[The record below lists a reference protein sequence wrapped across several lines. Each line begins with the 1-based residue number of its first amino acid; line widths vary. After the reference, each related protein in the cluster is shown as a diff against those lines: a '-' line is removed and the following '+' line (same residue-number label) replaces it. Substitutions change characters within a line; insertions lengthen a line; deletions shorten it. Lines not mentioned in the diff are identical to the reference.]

1 MEAIIF
7 DVDGT
12 LWDAKDEIVYS
23 WNLALEGWP
32 QITKRLTGEMMT
44 PELGKPMD
52 EIMDDLFPELS
63 PEQQELL
70 AADLYR
76 IENQWIETA
85 LMIHNYGPGRLVL
98 SLHAEVS
105 CHEDM
110 MRSHD
115 LIDCVEREL
124 SRKYRLMIVSNSQSG
139 YIEAMLKNTGLGE
152 YFVDH
157 LCFGDTLKQKG
168 ENIRLIMERG
178 GVKEAVYVGDTQG
191 DANACDMAGV
201 PMIYASYG
209 FGNVEGDY
217 PVIRKFSDLLDL
229 FPV

>member
-1 MEAIIF
+1 
-7 DVDGT
+7 
-12 LWDAKDEIVYS
+12 
-23 WNLALEGWP
+23 
-32 QITKRLTGEMMT
+32 
-44 PELGKPMD
+44 
-52 EIMDDLFPELS
+52 
-63 PEQQELL
+63 
-70 AADLYR
+70 
-76 IENQWIETA
+76 
-85 LMIHNYGPGRLVL
+85 
-98 SLHAEVS
+98 
-105 CHEDM
+105 
-110 MRSHD
+110 
-115 LIDCVEREL
+115 
-124 SRKYRLMIVSNSQSG
+124 MIVSNSQSG

>member
-1 MEAIIF
+1 
-7 DVDGT
+7 
-12 LWDAKDEIVYS
+12 
-23 WNLALEGWP
+23 
-32 QITKRLTGEMMT
+32 
-44 PELGKPMD
+44 
-52 EIMDDLFPELS
+52 
-63 PEQQELL
+63 
-70 AADLYR
+70 
-76 IENQWIETA
+76 
-85 LMIHNYGPGRLVL
+85 
-98 SLHAEVS
+98 
-105 CHEDM
+105 
-110 MRSHD
+110 
-115 LIDCVEREL
+115 
-124 SRKYRLMIVSNSQSG
+124 
-139 YIEAMLKNTGLGE
+139 MLKNTGLGE

-217 PVIRKFSDLLDL
+217 PVIRKFSDLLNL